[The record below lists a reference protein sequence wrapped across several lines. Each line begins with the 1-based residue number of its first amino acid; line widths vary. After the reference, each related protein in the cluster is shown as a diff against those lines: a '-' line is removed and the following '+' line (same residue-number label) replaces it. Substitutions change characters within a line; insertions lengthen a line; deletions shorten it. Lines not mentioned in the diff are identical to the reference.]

1 MRAVL
6 YGVAGLGLLTA
17 VFFWRTRGISSTSEV
32 PFEAQSKPPEAAA
45 LCPWRSPEADLLLFF
60 PEATRHE
67 TETRILSGR
76 RLELQKALG
85 RAPAPDEIALHLHRV
100 YRGWELLGTVLTRR
114 AKGEFGGIEFVLAV
128 DRGGLVLG
136 VRLQR
141 QREIEAVASALENPT
156 WLKSFAGKTARDAW
170 KLGSDIASVAPAAE
184 ASARALLEGVRSL
197 LVMLALAEQA
207 ESPAKATHHH

>member
-6 YGVAGLGLLTA
+6 YGVAGLGLLSA

-32 PFEAQSKPPEAAA
+32 PFEAKAKPPEAAA
-45 LCPWRSPEADLLLFF
+45 LCPWRSPESDLFLFF

-85 RAPAPDEIALHLHRV
+85 RAPAPDEIALHMHRV
-100 YRGWELLGTVLTRR
+100 FRGGELLGTVLTRR

-141 QREIEAVASALENPT
+141 QRETAAVASALENPT
-156 WLKSFAGKTARDAW
+156 WLRSFPGKTARDAW
-170 KLGSDIASVAPAAE
+170 QLGCDIASVAPVAE
-184 ASARALLEGVRSL
+184 PSARALLEGVRSL

-207 ESPAKATHHH
+207 DQPAQSNHHH